1 MAGEGV
7 SFRVIDVDTF
17 SRNEV
22 VGRCFC
28 SAKDMKQA
36 MKSKTPI
43 VMSLGDGYAV
53 LLVVS
58 GTISNK
64 RSASF
69 ASTLDP
75 CARSC

>member
-43 VMSLGDGYAV
+43 VMSLGDGYAA
-53 LLVVS
+53 S
-58 GTISNK
+58 GTIANK

-69 ASTLDP
+69 ASTI
-75 CARSC
+75 